1 MEAENAVAGYDY
13 PAVQKSVN
21 EILNRH
27 IFWTARTDAESVR
40 ADFLTPVS
48 VLTD

>member
-1 MEAENAVAGYDY
+1 MSVAGYDY
-13 PAVQKSVN
+13 LAAQKSVN

-27 IFWTARTDAESVR
+27 IFWTARIDAESVR

-48 VLTD
+48 VFTN